1 MRLVIA
7 SRNQGKIREIKAMLS
22 DMPVEILS
30 LSDFD
35 NIPELAEEGST
46 FQENAAQKARS
57 VMLATGLTALA
68 DDSGLEV
75 DYLGG
80 APGVYS
86 ARFAGAKANDAANNY
101 KLLKLLTGVPR
112 EKRTARFVCVIAI
125 ATPDGQLYYSEGKCE
140 GVIGFKPAGDGGFG
154 YDPLFIVPQY
164 GQTFAQLPPDI
175 KNSISHR
182 AQALTLAREIIAGLV
197 NEERGGV

>member
-1 MRLVIA
+1 
-7 SRNQGKIREIKAMLS
+7 MLS

>member
-1 MRLVIA
+1 MVIA